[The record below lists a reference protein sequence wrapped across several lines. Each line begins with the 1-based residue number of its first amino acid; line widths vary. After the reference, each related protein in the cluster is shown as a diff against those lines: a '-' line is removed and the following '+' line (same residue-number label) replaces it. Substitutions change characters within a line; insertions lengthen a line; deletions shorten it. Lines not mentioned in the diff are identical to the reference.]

1 LTTAERLL
9 AYVVGLACEIGD
21 RNVSR
26 PGALEAAAEY
36 IRGHRSSFGYRVNR
50 QEYQVKDVTCANL
63 GRAPRRLA
71 RLECGQATEPQPPE
85 MAGDGAPRQ
94 AKPRMRSEGIAADS
108 GPWIASRAA
117 QRPSSDLLLVEVFV
131 SRITAAE
138 INRQKHAKY
147 ICIRSSI
154 DIAFE
159 GITRTNGPLLTGDA
173 QILAQIV
180 GGSQLDQAD
189 PGGVLA

>member
-94 AKPRMRSEGIAADS
+94 AKPRMRTEGIAADS
-108 GPWIASRAA
+108 GPWIASPRGTTTVF
-117 QRPSSDLLLVEVFV
+117 RPALGRSFRLTDNCRRNQSSEA
-131 SRITAAE
+131 R
-138 INRQKHAKY
+138 
-147 ICIRSSI
+147 
-154 DIAFE
+154 
-159 GITRTNGPLLTGDA
+159 
-173 QILAQIV
+173 
-180 GGSQLDQAD
+180 
-189 PGGVLA
+189 